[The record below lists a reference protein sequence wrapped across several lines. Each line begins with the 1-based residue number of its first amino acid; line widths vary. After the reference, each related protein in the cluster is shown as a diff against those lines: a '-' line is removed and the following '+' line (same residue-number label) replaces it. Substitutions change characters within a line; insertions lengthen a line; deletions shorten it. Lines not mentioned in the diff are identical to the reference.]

1 MKSLGLQKLV
11 LFFSGSISE
20 GRGYSMGFLLVVVSV
35 IVHVHELDNE
45 ISGQLALENK
55 CGCI

>member
-1 MKSLGLQKLV
+1 M
-11 LFFSGSISE
+11 LFFSGSFSE
-20 GRGYSMGFLLVVVSV
+20 GRGYSVGFLSEVVSV

-45 ISGQLALENK
+45 VSGQLALENK